1 MSNQLTT
8 ELASSPI
15 HREFSHLR
23 TQWWWLFI
31 LGILMAVGGT
41 ACLAFP
47 SLTAMT
53 SVSVVIMLG
62 IIMMISGLGTIITAF
77 WAGQWS
83 GVLVQLLIGILYLVA
98 GISIADHPGQ
108 STLFITM
115 FLAAMFIIGGIF
127 RVTAALVIRF
137 PHWGWT
143 LLNGVVTLMLGV
155 IIFRH
160 FPDAAL
166 WLIGTLVGVD
176 LLLQGWSWIALS
188 LAIRQL
194 PEPPKPATP

>member
-1 MSNQLTT
+1 MSQ
-8 ELASSPI
+8 ESPAAFPACPI
-15 HREFSHLR
+15 NREFSHLR
-23 TQWWWLFI
+23 DQWWWLLL
-31 LGILMAVGGT
+31 LGIVMALGGT
-41 ACLAFP
+41 ACLVFP
-47 SLTAMT
+47 GLTAMT
-53 SVSVVIMLG
+53 SFSVVIMLG
-62 IIMMISGLGTIITAF
+62 IILMVAGIGTIITAF
-77 WAGQWS
+77 WAGKWS

-108 STLFITM
+108 STLFLTM
-115 FLAAMFIIGGIF
+115 FLAAMFVVGGIF

-155 IIFRH
+155 IILRH

-176 LLLQGWSWIALS
+176 LVFQGWSWIALG

>member
-1 MSNQLTT
+1 MNNQHSTDLS
-8 ELASSPI
+8 AGSVN
-15 HREFSHLR
+15 REFSHLR
-23 TQWWWLFI
+23 SEWWWLLL

-47 SLTAMT
+47 GLTAMT
-53 SVSVVIMLG
+53 SFSVVLMLG
-62 IIMMISGLGTIITAF
+62 IILMIAGLGTIITAF
-77 WAGQWS
+77 WAGRWS
-83 GVLVQLLIGILYLVA
+83 GVLVQLLVGILYLVA
-98 GISIADHPGQ
+98 GISIAEQPGK
-108 STLFITM
+108 STLFLTM
-115 FLAAMFIIGGIF
+115 FLAAMFIVGGIF

-188 LAIRQL
+188 LAIRQI
-194 PEPPKPATP
+194 PEPPKPATL

>member
-1 MSNQLTT
+1 MSQENPVY
-8 ELASSPI
+8 LAASPI

-23 TQWWWLFI
+23 DQWWWLLL

-47 SLTAMT
+47 GLTAMT
-53 SVSVVIMLG
+53 SVSVVMMLG
-62 IIMMISGLGTIITAF
+62 IILMVAGIGTIITAF
-77 WAGQWS
+77 WAGKWS

-98 GISIADHPGQ
+98 GVSIAHKPGE
-108 STLFITM
+108 STALLTM
-115 FLAAMFIIGGIF
+115 LLAAMFIVGGIF
-127 RVTAALVIRF
+127 RVTASLVIRF

-143 LLNGVVTLMLGV
+143 LLNGVVTMMLG
-155 IIFRH
+155 IIIIRH
-160 FPDAAL
+160 FPEAAL

-176 LLLQGWSWIALS
+176 LLLQGWSWIALA

-194 PEPPKPATP
+194 PEPPKTATP